1 MSEIELKP
9 SIFRAYDIRGIVGE
23 TLSEEI
29 TRQIGRA
36 IAAETLAAGESRIAV
51 ARDGRISG
59 PQVSQALIEGLR
71 KGGCDVVDVGMVPT
85 PVLYFATHVVEGLNS
100 GVMVTGSHNP
110 PDYNGFKIVI
120 GGQTLSG
127 DRIQGL
133 YQRIVQADLS
143 DGQGELSSLDLR
155 EQYLDRITS
164 DVTLKRPLKVV
175 VDTGNGVAGELAP
188 RLMERLGCT
197 VVPLFTEI
205 DGTFP
210 NHHPDPGEPENV
222 VDLIRTVAETGA
234 DLGLGF
240 DGDGDRVGV
249 VTPKGEL
256 IYPDRLMMA
265 FAEDVLSRVPGGR
278 IIYDVKCTG
287 NLAKVV
293 TELGGDPEM
302 WRTGH
307 SLIKARMKE
316 TGAPLAG
323 EMSGHIFFSERW
335 YGFDDGL
342 YAAARL
348 AEILAAQEKDADAFF
363 VRYPQSP
370 STPEI
375 TIPVPEDY
383 KFAVVERLIAD
394 GDFGDGRRTTIDGI
408 RVDYEDGWGLCRVSN
423 TSPKL
428 VTRYEGAT
436 QEVCDRIRALFEA
449 SIVDVM
455 RRLKVL

>member
-1 MSEIELKP
+1 MTHIPLTP
-9 SIFRAYDIRGIVGE
+9 GIFRAYDIRGIVGE
-23 TLSEEI
+23 TLSNDI
-29 TRQIGRA
+29 ARDIGRA
-36 IAAETLAAGESRIAV
+36 IAAETRAAGQTRIAV
-51 ARDGRISG
+51 ARDGRLSG
-59 PQVSQALIEGLR
+59 PDISAALIDGLR
-71 KGGCDVVDVGMVPT
+71 AGGCDVVDVGMVPT
-85 PVLYFATHVVEGLNS
+85 PVLYYATHVIEGLTS

-120 GGQTLSG
+120 GGVTLSG
-127 DRIQGL
+127 E
-133 YQRIVQADLS
+133 RIVDLHRRLQEGDLS
-143 DGQGELSSLDLR
+143 EGQGTLSHMDLR
-155 EQYLDRITS
+155 EQYLERITS
-164 DVTLKRPLKVV
+164 DVVLKRPLKVV

-188 RLMERLGCT
+188 MLAERLGCT
-197 VVPLFTEI
+197 VTPLFTEI

-256 IYPDRLMMA
+256 IFPDRLMMA

-278 IIYDVKCTG
+278 VIYDVKCTG
-287 NLAKVV
+287 SLAKVV
-293 TELGGDPEM
+293 SDLGGEPEM

-348 AEILAAQEKDADAFF
+348 MEILAAQELDLDAFF
-363 VRYPQSP
+363 SRYPQNP

-375 TIPVPEDY
+375 TIPVPEEE
-383 KFAVVERLIAD
+383 KFAVVERLMAD
-394 GDFGDGRRTTIDGI
+394 GDFGDGVRNTIDGI

-428 VTRYEGAT
+428 VTRYEGHTEEALK
-436 QEVCDRIRALFEA
+436 RIRLCFEGNIEA
-449 SIVDVM
+449 AIKAV
-455 RRLKVL
+455 RGE

>member
-1 MSEIELKP
+1 MSEVSLNP

-23 TLSEEI
+23 TLSEDI
-29 TRQIGRA
+29 ACKIGQA
-36 IAAETLAAGESRIAV
+36 IAAETLAAGQSSIAV

-59 PQVSQALIEGLR
+59 PLISKALIGGLR

-127 DRIQGL
+127 DRIQKL
-133 YQRIVQADLS
+133 YERIVQMDLS
-143 DGQGELSSLDLR
+143 EGWGGLRHLDLR
-155 EQYLDRITS
+155 EQYVERIVS
-164 DVTLKRPLKVV
+164 DVTPRRPLKVV

-188 RLMERLGCT
+188 RLMARLGCT
-197 VVPLFTEI
+197 VVPLFTEV

-210 NHHPDPGEPENV
+210 NHHPDPGEPENMSE
-222 VDLIRTVAETGA
+222 LIRTVGETGA

-240 DGDGDRVGV
+240 DGDGDRIGV
-249 VTPKGEL
+249 VTPLGEL

-265 FAEDVLSRVPGGR
+265 YAEDVLSRVPGGR
-278 IIYDVKCTG
+278 IIFDVKCTR

-293 TELGGDPEM
+293 DELGGTPEM

-316 TGAPLAG
+316 TDAPLAG

-342 YAAARL
+342 YAAVRL
-348 AEILAAQEKDADAFF
+348 MEILAAQLEDADAFF
-363 VRYPQSP
+363 AHYPKNP

-375 TIPVPEDY
+375 TISVPEDK
-383 KFAVVERLIAD
+383 KFGVVERLIAE
-394 GDFGDGRRTTIDGI
+394 GDFGDGKRTTIDGI

-428 VTRYEGAT
+428 VTRYEGVT
-436 QEVCDRIRALFEA
+436 QEACDRIRHRFERNIA
-449 SIVDVM
+449 VAMGSV
-455 RRLKVL
+455 